1 MKARVT
7 YKGDVFSE
15 SKDFPDDLAVGT
27 EIEWTIASGTRRR
40 PIKTYVVAIHPF
52 SSTTG
57 VTHHVEIDLNRPGTQ
72 TRMTVATVPDGP
84 HLTTTD
90 IMQMVMLVNSAIL
103 NGSAD
108 ASTLALQKRLN
119 ALIPVV
125 LRDGINPSAIEIYK
139 DI

>member
-7 YKGDVFSE
+7 YKGDTFSE
-15 SKDFPDDLAVGT
+15 SKDFPDDLAIGT
-27 EIEWTIASGTRRR
+27 EIEWTIASGTRRH

-57 VTHHVEIDLNRPGTQ
+57 VTHHVEIDLNRPGEQ

-84 HLTTTD
+84 HLMATD
-90 IMQMVMLVNSAIL
+90 IMQMVMLVNSAIISG
-103 NGSAD
+103 NTD
-108 ASTLALQKRLN
+108 ASIIALQKRLN
-119 ALIPVV
+119 ALIPVL
-125 LRDGINPSAIEIYK
+125 LREGPSPSAIEIYK